1 MKKGLCL
8 ILSIL
13 MMLTSAS
20 FGELR
25 AQDLAIYY
33 LISDSGTSEAF
44 SSAEDLVNRINSISD
59 QATYTLRLNANLEI
73 PKTLKIKNNFTI
85 VGSNGTKVT
94 YSDDFVSDENL
105 YSAMIRLIPGD
116 NKTVVNIKNLQIEG
130 KNNDKKFVEYR
141 NYGNGELNININI
154 NNCSFTS
161 FTGNIIDLKYCIL
174 KLDNCNINNNI
185 KASASLINAEY
196 CESIINNC
204 KFEKNMLNAASIIKL
219 VRGKAK
225 IFGTDF
231 TENYIEGFSMD
242 EGSSIIDAKF
252 LEKFT
257 MDKNNEGK
265 CIFDSSTLDGGS
277 VISLPASTDV
287 TIKNTV
293 FSNNKGNNDGTVKL
307 AKVDGDSSNYIFKD
321 CIFEN
326 NESILSGA
334 LNLDTMFLPEYHINP
349 NSSNIVD
356 ISDCIFK
363 NNKANTAGAI
373 NIRGAYRGQY
383 SVTISGSKF
392 IDNTADEKFH
402 AVDDIDNQDYLDQQG
417 ANSSGGAIRSDS
429 STLDIKSS
437 EFINNF
443 ASRTGGAIYYYN
455 CGLLERCNIVDGI
468 EPEDFNADG
477 PENEYP
483 YNMYGDLQIENIY
496 TGLLIDK
503 DVVFK
508 GNKAGYGFY
517 NPPKNYASLKFKFK
531 ESSLD
536 GKLVINDKGKWK
548 KVNSIMN
555 NFDLNYINPVTTTV
569 YDANNE
575 VGDIA
580 VPEPKNTSE
589 FTKEITDQYG
599 YSIDTIIAEHNVNIL
614 SYKDTKLPKTDKEL
628 SKWSLESDGSGEAL
642 LAGGRK
648 TLKGNLYIYA
658 QYGNSKPTPKPTEPT
673 KYILTLDENY
683 RGGEITDHE
692 LEEGELIAPYLYIPR
707 RRGYIFRGWSYD
719 RKHLDEVKPED
730 RIYTDTTLYA
740 IWKKAEIEKKEE
752 PEEIRGEDHKAY
764 IFGYPNGTVRPN
776 GNITRAEAAAMLARL
791 LDIEAY
797 GSADAPSFPD
807 TPSSWYNKAINAV
820 VARGIMQGYP
830 DGRFK
835 PNAPITRAE
844 FTQMISTIDNKPY
857 GEAPFVDVK
866 GHWAERAIGSEY
878 QAKRITGYPD
888 GLFRPDANITR
899 AEAAVILNKIFERNY
914 DAMSL
919 AKCKNALMLKRFI
932 DLDETF
938 WGYNDMVEATNTH
951 EYVRRYKEDVMKRLE
966 EDWLLIKDINDVK

>member
-25 AQDLAIYY
+25 AQNEDNYVLT
-33 LISDSGTSEAF
+33 SDSGFNEGF
-44 SSAEDLVNRINSISD
+44 SSAEDLVDRINSISD
-59 QATYTLRLNANLEI
+59 QATYTLRLNADLEI
-73 PKTLKIKNNFTI
+73 PNTLNISNNFTI
-85 VGSNGTKVT
+85 EGSNGTKIT
-94 YSDDFVSDENL
+94 CSDDFDD
-105 YSAMIRLIPGD
+105 SAMINLNIG
-116 NKTVVNIKNLQIEG
+116 NNNIVVNIQNLQIEG
-130 KNNDKKFVEYR
+130 KNKDKKFVEASS
-141 NYGNGELNININI
+141 NGYDELNLNIKS
-154 NNCSFTS
+154 CSFTS
-161 FTGNIIDLKYCIL
+161 FSGNIIDLNQFIL

-185 KASASLINAEY
+185 NASASLINAMY
-196 CESIINNC
+196 C
-204 KFEKNMLNAASIIKL
+204 KTIIK
-219 VRGKAK
+219 KC
-225 IFGTDF
+225 
-231 TENYIEGFSMD
+231 EFSNNILNN
-242 EGSSIIDAKF
+242 GSIIDLNSGEAEIIDTKF
-252 LEKFT
+252 SKNSIRNKESHIINTMYLKKFT
-257 MDKNNEGK
+257 MDKSEGK
-265 CIFDSSTLDGGS
+265 CIFDSSTLNGGS
-277 VISLPASTDV
+277 VINLAATDYV
-287 TIKNTV
+287 SIKNTD
-293 FSNNKGNNDGTVKL
+293 FSNNTGNKSGVVNLEKL
-307 AKVDGDSSNYIFKD
+307 IGKSTDYTFYECKFESN
-321 CIFEN
+321 EG
-326 NESILSGA
+326 ELSGA
-334 LNLDTMFLPEYHINP
+334 LSLNNSNLP
-349 NSSNIVD
+349 SNGYGTSTSNKVD
-356 ISDCIFK
+356 ISKCIFK
-363 NNKANTAGAI
+363 NNKANMAGAI
-373 NIRGAYRGQY
+373 KINGGYRGQY
-383 SVTISGSKF
+383 NVTITGSKF
-392 IDNTADEKFH
+392 IDNKADENFH
-402 AVDDIDNQDYLDQQG
+402 TVDDMDNQDYRYQQDL
-417 ANSSGGAIRSDS
+417 NSSGGAVRCLD

-455 CGLLERCNIVDGI
+455 CGSLERCNIVDDI
-468 EPEDFNADG
+468 KPEDFNADG

-483 YNMYGDLQIENIY
+483 YDIYSDLQINNIY
-496 TGLLIDK
+496 TNLLIDEN
-503 DVVFK
+503 VVFK
-508 GNKAGYGFY
+508 DNKAGYGFY

-575 VGDIA
+575 AENIA
-580 VPEPKNTSE
+580 VPDSKNTSE

-599 YSIDTIIAEHNVNIL
+599 YPIDAIIVDHTVNIR
-614 SYKDTKLPKTDKEL
+614 SYKDTKLPKNDKEL

-648 TLKGNLYIYA
+648 TLKGNLYLYA
-658 QYGNSKPTPKPTEPT
+658 NYNSAPTPSKTL
-673 KYILTLDENY
+673 ILTLDENY
-683 RGGEITDHE
+683 RGGKITNIE
-692 LEEGELIAPYLYIPR
+692 AEEGELIAPYLYIPR

-719 RKHLDEVKPED
+719 QKHLNEVKPDD
-730 RIYTDTTLYA
+730 RIYTDTILYA
-740 IWKKAEIEKKEE
+740 IWKKAEIEKHEE
-752 PEEIRGEDHKAY
+752 PEEIRGDDHKAY

-791 LDIEAY
+791 LNIEAI
-797 GSADAPSFPD
+797 GSSAKPNFKD
-807 TPSSWYNKAINAV
+807 TKSAWYNKAINAV
-820 VARGIMQGYP
+820 VARGIMKGYP
-830 DGRFK
+830 DGRFR

-857 GEAPFVDVK
+857 GTAPFVDVK
-866 GHWAERAIGSEY
+866 GHWAERAIGAEY

-888 GLFRPDANITR
+888 GLFRPDTNITR

-951 EYVRRYKEDVMKRLE
+951 EYIRRYKGMVQ
-966 EDWLLIKDINDVK
+966 EDWLFIK

>member
-1 MKKGLCL
+1 MKKGICL

-25 AQDLAIYY
+25 AQNEDNYVLTSDL
-33 LISDSGTSEAF
+33 GFNEGF
-44 SSAEDLVNRINSISD
+44 SSAEDLVNHINNISD

-94 YSDDFVSDENL
+94 YSNDFVSDEYL

-141 NYGNGELNININI
+141 NYGNGELNI

-231 TENYIEGFSMD
+231 TENSI
-242 EGSSIIDAKF
+242 EGSSMYEGNSIIDTNF
-252 LEKFT
+252 LEEFT
-257 MDKNNEGK
+257 MDKSNEGK
-265 CIFDSSTLDGGS
+265 CIFDSSTLNGGS
-277 VISLPASTDV
+277 VISLPASTNV

-307 AKVDGDSSNYIFKD
+307 TKVVGDSSKYIFED

-326 NESILSGA
+326 NKSELSGA
-334 LNLDTMFLPEYHINP
+334 LNLDNKFLEEYRKNP
-349 NSSNIVD
+349 NSSNEVN

-373 NIRGAYRGQY
+373 NIMGVNEGQY

-392 IDNTADEKFH
+392 IDNTADEYFH
-402 AVDDIDNQDYLDQQG
+402 TVDDMDNKEYLDQQDL
-417 ANSSGGAIRSDS
+417 NSSGGAVKCID
-429 STLDIKSS
+429 STLDIKDS

-443 ASRTGGAIYYYN
+443 ASRRGGAIYYYN
-455 CGLLERCNIVDGI
+455 CGPL
-468 EPEDFNADG
+468 EDFNTDG
-477 PENEYP
+477 SKNEDP
-483 YNMYGDLQIENIY
+483 YDIYSDSQIKNIY
-496 TGLLIDK
+496 TGLRIDEY
-503 DVVFK
+503 VVFK

-536 GKLVINDKGKWK
+536 GKLVIKDKDKWK

-575 VGDIA
+575 AGDIDVHEA
-580 VPEPKNTSE
+580 INTNKLTEEIIKTRSEWDWEHYKSVDIPYVADLKIKNR
-589 FTKEITDQYG
+589 DV
-599 YSIDTIIAEHNVNIL
+599 DVL
-614 SYKDTKLPKTDKEL
+614 SYEKTKLPQNGDKTDPWTSEA
-628 SKWSLESDGSGEAL
+628 DGSGETYQ
-642 LAGGRK
+642 AGK
-648 TLKGNLYIYA
+648 THTLKGNLYA
-658 QYGNSKPTPKPTEPT
+658 FASSNKPAPAPSNTL
-673 KYILTLDENY
+673 ILTLDENY
-683 RGGEITDHE
+683 RGGRITDHE
-692 LEEGELIAPYLYIPR
+692 VEEGELIAPYLHIPR
-707 RRGYIFRGWSYD
+707 RRGYIFKGWSYD

-730 RIYTDTTLYA
+730 RIYSDTILYA
-740 IWKKAEIEKKEE
+740 IWRKAEIEKHEE

-791 LDIEAY
+791 LNIEAT
-797 GSADAPSFPD
+797 GSSAKPNFKD
-807 TPSSWYNKAINAV
+807 TESSWYNKAINAV
-820 VARGIMQGYP
+820 VARGIMKGYP
-830 DGRFK
+830 DGRFR

-857 GEAPFVDVK
+857 GTAPFVDVK

-888 GLFRPDANITR
+888 GLFRPDSDITR

-938 WGYNDMVEATNTH
+938 WGYNDMVEATNTY
-951 EYVRRYKEDVMKRLE
+951 EYIRRYKGMIE
-966 EDWLLIKDINDVK
+966 EDWLLIK